1 MAAFSVHSSSKN
13 ATFRVPTFNQNQN
26 LDYSGEGGIMNKRL
40 IVSFLAV
47 VIVAIFIAIPA
58 FADSFTFSTGN
69 PDGLIGTLSRPASA
83 GKLQTE
89 TADDFVLSHPT
100 LLNQATFVG
109 LIPLGTPL

>member
-1 MAAFSVHSSSKN
+1 
-13 ATFRVPTFNQNQN
+13 
-26 LDYSGEGGIMNKRL
+26 MNERL
-40 IVSFLAV
+40 TVSFLAV
-47 VIVAIFIAIPA
+47 AIVAIFTAVPA

-83 GKLQTE
+83 GKLHTE

-109 LIPLGTPL
+109 LILLDSVGNPALKYH